1 MTITGVSMPTDTTV
15 TIGGHACTS
24 VVVAE
29 DGASLTCT
37 VPAGVEG
44 TNVPVLVN
52 VGVGDPKTIPG
63 GYTYETPAAILP
75 PNKPR
80 GTSVKGGPTAP
91 TYKVTWKKPV
101 NKSGS
106 RPVTGYRLLVN
117 QKGFSKLILAKSL
130 KSSKTSYTLK
140 RSFLKRNAMKPRGDM
155 AGLLRFRVRVV
166 ALNSAGTGP
175 ISTAYLW
182 LRL

>member
-1 MTITGVSMPTDTTV
+1 MEG
-15 TIGGHACTS
+15 TS
-24 VVVAE
+24 VP
-29 DGASLTCT
+29 L
-37 VPAGVEG
+37 
-44 TNVPVLVN
+44 LVK

-63 GYTYETPAAILP
+63 GYTYKTPPAVLV

-101 NKSGS
+101 NKAGN

-117 QKGFSKLILAKSL
+117 QKGFSKLILKKNLQA
-130 KSSKTSYTLK
+130 SKTSYKLK
-140 RSFLKRNAMKPRGDM
+140 RSFLKANAMKPRGDM
-155 AGLLRFRVRVV
+155 AGLIRFRVRVV
-166 ALNSAGTGP
+166 AVNSAGDGP